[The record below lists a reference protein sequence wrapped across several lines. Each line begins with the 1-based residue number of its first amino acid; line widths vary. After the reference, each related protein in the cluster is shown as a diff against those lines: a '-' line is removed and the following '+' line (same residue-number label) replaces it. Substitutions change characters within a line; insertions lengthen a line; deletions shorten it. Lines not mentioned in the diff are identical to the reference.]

1 MGDKDAIHTM
11 VAVSKAGIKVDGM
24 AMEVE
29 VEVEEEEILEGAFRM
44 VDLDVAGVEN
54 LEEDLIVV
62 EGGELVGIIGGA
74 VATAEEEGFELKCKK
89 RVDRLM
95 STAS

>member
-1 MGDKDAIHTM
+1 M

-62 EGGELVGIIGGA
+62 EGVVMLLVFSVIIVNFLVDLTYAA
-74 VATAEEEGFELKCKK
+74 V
-89 RVDRLM
+89 DPRLRQR
-95 STAS
+95 S